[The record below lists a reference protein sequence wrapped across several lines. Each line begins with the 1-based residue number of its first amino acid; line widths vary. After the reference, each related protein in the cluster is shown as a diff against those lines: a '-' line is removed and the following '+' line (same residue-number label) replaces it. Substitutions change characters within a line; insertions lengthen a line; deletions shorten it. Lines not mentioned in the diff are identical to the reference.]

1 MTRIGLVIPRKP
13 QFLDMNQIVEHLRN
27 KAEICL
33 FVTGPTTDGIK
44 QWGFEI
50 RSADNPQRSASNS
63 LWYWLFSIFGRI
75 PKSRFNYLIMAL
87 FKAERY
93 VGLQRTIL
101 RLVAYIRF
109 LRPNFI
115 SFDFFLKQLK
125 IYFPV
130 KIDDIDVFFYFTELP
145 SEILLT
151 QIIRTKKPMVAY
163 VYSWD
168 HPCKQATFSKYV
180 DRYLVW
186 NSSMKNDVV
195 TLQNIPPSRIQAIGA
210 SQFSYI
216 KRYLASPDTEVTTPY
231 DFDYYYYMLATYE
244 PLMVQQETNIA
255 RTLAQ
260 TLSNISPHLKLVV
273 RLYPMQKQTDLYDAL
288 ADTPGII
295 VDSDFG
301 KTKSGVLMAENELWK
316 KLDKI
321 HSAVAVIHNG
331 STVGLEASYLDT
343 PTLVLD
349 MQGYDYGV
357 PVRHPLHLQK
367 FVHQYQNQKYLL
379 DAHSPNVIRDVD
391 DLERTLRKVYKSPD
405 DFLDYNRALRA
416 LTPLRDVN
424 DIAGDIMTAL
434 DDV

>member
-1 MTRIGLVIPRKP
+1 MASGSGGLKFARQTTRSEVLLTLFGIGCS
-13 QFLDMNQIVEHLRN
+13 QFS
-27 KAEICL
+27 
-33 FVTGPTTDGIK
+33 GG
-44 QWGFEI
+44 
-50 RSADNPQRSASNS
+50 
-63 LWYWLFSIFGRI
+63 
-75 PKSRFNYLIMAL
+75 LIMAL
-87 FKAERY
+87 FKAERDS
-93 VGLQRTIL
+93 GWQRAIL
-101 RLVAYIRF
+101 RLVAYLRF

-115 SFDFFLKQLK
+115 SFDFFLKRLK

-130 KIDDIDVFFYFTELP
+130 KIEDIDVFFYFTELP

-151 QIIRTKKPMVAY
+151 QIIRAKKPIVAY

-195 TLQNIPPSRIQAIGA
+195 TLQDIPPSRVQTVGA

-216 KRYLASPDTEVTTPY
+216 KRYLESPDTEVTTPY

-244 PLMVQQETNIA
+244 PLMVEQETNIA

-273 RLYPMQKQTDLYDAL
+273 RLYPLQKRIDLYDVL
-288 ADTPGII
+288 AGTPGIV
-295 VDSDFG
+295 VDSNFG
-301 KTKSGVLMAENELWK
+301 KTKSGVLMAENELRK

-321 HSAVAVIHNG
+321 HSAVAVVHNG

-349 MQGYDYGV
+349 MRGYDYGV
-357 PVRHPLHLQK
+357 SVRHPLHLRK

-379 DAHSPNVIRDVD
+379 DTHSPNVIRDLH
-391 DLERTLRKVYKSPD
+391 DLERVLRQVYESPD
-405 DFLDYNRALRA
+405 DFLGYNRALRA
-416 LTPLRDVN
+416 LTPLRAVN
-424 DIAGDIMTAL
+424 DIADDIMTAL
-434 DDV
+434 IDV